1 MSHPP
6 QPISVCAEER
16 GAPAGVSKRAS
27 RYARRNL
34 GQIERAL
41 REGTGQG
48 RGEAYQP
55 WIRIHRGFSSPV
67 SHQVFASVGVHMR
80 NHLFL
85 SKLECHAALVT
96 AYLRNSHRA

>member
-1 MSHPP
+1 MRKPAQLNPRHPK
-6 QPISVCAEER
+6 VLLR
-16 GAPAGVSKRAS
+16 DHF
-27 RYARRNL
+27 
-34 GQIERAL
+34 ERAL
-41 REGTGQG
+41 RAGAGQG

-85 SKLECHAALVT
+85 SKLEFHTALVT